1 MPFRKLLEAIPGLLR
16 LIEAIGSIGR
26 REAKVRSVHPPPIP
40 KDWRNKR

>member
-26 REAKVRSVHPPPIP
+26 REPKVRSVNPPPIP
-40 KDWRNKR
+40 RDWRDRR